1 MAIKKVRIKNG
12 TPIDVND
19 ARINGID
26 STPTLNST
34 NVVTSGGVKSALDG
48 ITEKIPAQASSTN
61 QLADKA
67 FVNSSIETA
76 TADFKGTFN
85 SLAELEEVTANKNDY
100 GFVISTDASG
110 NTVYNRYKYN
120 GTEWLFEYSLNNSSF
135 TAAQWAA
142 IQSGITSALVT
153 KLNGIAD
160 GAEVNVQSDWNAESG
175 DAFIKNKPQNLV
187 QDAGYVH
194 TDNNYTTTEK
204 NKLSGIESGAQKNA
218 AGTVVDANYVHTDN
232 NYTDAEKT
240 KLSGISSGAEV
251 NVLNGVKVNG
261 VEQTATEKKVDISV
275 PTSLSQLSDD
285 ASHRVVSDSEKSAWS
300 GKYNKP
306 SGGIP
311 ESDLSTSV
319 QSSLSK
325 ADTALQAESDP
336 TVPAW
341 AKAAS
346 KPSYSYSEISDK
358 PTLGTAAAKD
368 VPSSGDASAT
378 QVVIGNDSRLSDS
391 RPASDVSD
399 WAKAGTKPT
408 YTKGEVGLGNVTNDA
423 QVKRTEMGAASG
435 VATLGSDGKVP
446 ASQLPSY
453 VDDVL
458 EYANRQA
465 FPETGESGKIYVA
478 LDTNKTFRWSGS
490 AYVEIS
496 PSLVIGTT
504 TGTAYDGGSG
514 QALAD
519 KLSGIENGAQVN
531 VLDGVKVNGVAQT
544 ITDKKVD
551 ISVPTALSQLSADA
565 THRVVTDS
573 EKTAW
578 GNKYDKP
585 SGGIPKSDL
594 ASDVQTSL
602 GKADTAI
609 QSHQD
614 ISGKANKSEMAV
626 SASGDKTTITLK
638 TGTSATVLNAHQDI
652 SGKVDKV
659 SGKGLS
665 TNDYTT
671 DEKNKL
677 SGIASGA
684 QVNVIET
691 VKVNGTALTP
701 SSKAVDVSVPTKV
714 SQLTNDSGY
723 TTNVGTITGI
733 TMNGASKGTS
743 GVVNLGTV
751 ITSHQDISGK
761 EDKSNKVTTI
771 SSSST
776 DTQYPS
782 AKAVYTGLA
791 AKQNKAY
798 VNNNTLY
805 L

>member
-34 NVVTSGGVKSALDG
+34 NVVMSGGVKSALDG
-48 ITEKIPAQASSTN
+48 ITEKIPSQASSTN

-142 IQSGITSALVT
+142 IQSGITSALVA

-160 GAEVNVQSDWNAESG
+160 GAEVNVQSDWDAASG
-175 DAFIKNKPQNLV
+175 DAFIKNKPQDLV

-194 TDNNYTTTEK
+194 TDNNYTTIEK
-204 NKLSGIESGAQKNA
+204 NKLGNIESGAQA
-218 AGTVVDANYVHTDN
+218 
-232 NYTDAEKT
+232 
-240 KLSGISSGAEV
+240 
-251 NVLNGVKVNG
+251 
-261 VEQTATEKKVDISV
+261 
-275 PTSLSQLSDD
+275 
-285 ASHRVVSDSEKSAWS
+285 
-300 GKYNKP
+300 
-306 SGGIP
+306 
-311 ESDLSTSV
+311 
-319 QSSLSK
+319 
-325 ADTALQAESDP
+325 
-336 TVPAW
+336 
-341 AKAAS
+341 
-346 KPSYSYSEISDK
+346 
-358 PTLGTAAAKD
+358 
-368 VPSSGDASAT
+368 
-378 QVVIGNDSRLSDS
+378 
-391 RPASDVSD
+391 
-399 WAKAGTKPT
+399 
-408 YTKGEVGLGNVTNDA
+408 
-423 QVKRTEMGAASG
+423 
-435 VATLGSDGKVP
+435 
-446 ASQLPSY
+446 
-453 VDDVL
+453 
-458 EYANRQA
+458 
-465 FPETGESGKIYVA
+465 
-478 LDTNKTFRWSGS
+478 
-490 AYVEIS
+490 
-496 PSLVIGTT
+496 
-504 TGTAYDGGSG
+504 
-514 QALAD
+514 
-519 KLSGIENGAQVN
+519 N

-544 ITDKKVD
+544 VTDKKVD

-578 GNKYDKP
+578 NGKYTKP

-677 SGIASGA
+677 SGIAAGA

-723 TTNVGTITGI
+723 TNNVGTITGI

-743 GVVNLGTV
+743 GVVDLGTV

-761 EDKSNKVTTI
+761 EDKSNKVTSI